1 MTSII
6 PVEPTQS
13 SLIITSVRINIYQ
26 LVLNVGFRCVCYL
39 LDSSGNQVETRDLT
53 IEGDEYNSWSNDDE
67 MIQLILNKLGLNKH
81 ENPNN

>member
-1 MTSII
+1 MSTI

-13 SLIITSVRINIYQ
+13 SLVITSVRINIYQ

-39 LDSSGNQVETRDLT
+39 LDNDGNQVETRDLI
-53 IEGDEYNSWSNDDE
+53 IEGEEYNSWSNDDE